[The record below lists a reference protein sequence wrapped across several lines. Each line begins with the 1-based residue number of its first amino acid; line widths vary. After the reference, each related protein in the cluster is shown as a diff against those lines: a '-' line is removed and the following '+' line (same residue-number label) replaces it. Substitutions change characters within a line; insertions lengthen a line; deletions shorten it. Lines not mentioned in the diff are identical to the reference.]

1 MFVYIVGPPS
11 PPIHP
16 LIGKVLSRD
25 SVELSWQLPE
35 DDGGSPI
42 TGYLI
47 EKRDVSRTM
56 WARVEKI
63 DGSTLKLLVKN
74 LNEGSELFFRVSAIN
89 KQGQSEALEMP
100 KPIKMKSPFC
110 KILCWNYISSISKML
125 RSQCIVH

>member
-1 MFVYIVGPPS
+1 VFVYIVGPPS

-16 LIGKVLSRD
+16 LIGKVLSHD

-56 WARVEKI
+56 WARVEKT

-74 LNEGSELFFRVSAIN
+74 LNEGSELFFNV
-89 KQGQSEALEMP
+89 L
-100 KPIKMKSPFC
+100 
-110 KILCWNYISSISKML
+110 YIET
-125 RSQCIVH
+125 VTF

>member
-1 MFVYIVGPPS
+1 VFVYIVGPPS

-16 LIGKVLSRD
+16 LIGKVLSHD

-56 WARVEKI
+56 WARVEKT

-100 KPIKMKSPFC
+100 KPIKMKSPFG

-125 RSQCIVH
+125 RSHCIVH

>member
-1 MFVYIVGPPS
+1 MNDLFTGTPS
-11 PPIHP
+11 APTHP
-16 LIGKVLSRD
+16 LIGKSISRD
-25 SVELSWQLPE
+25 SVELSWQPPE

-56 WARVEKI
+56 WARVEKT

-74 LNEGSELFFRVSAIN
+74 LNEGKELLFRVSAIN

-100 KPIKMKSPFC
+100 KPIKIKSPFG
-110 KILCWNYISSISKML
+110 KMSYL
-125 RSQCIVH
+125 VMYNRNNMYNLEVEIV